1 MDNMLSYEELF
12 ILYNGLQQLIDNVKQ
27 AKKLV
32 YDEESRK
39 TLDKELVM
47 YEKLKSKL
55 MEHL

>member
-1 MDNMLSYEELF
+1 MLSYEELF